1 VGHRAD
7 GSLILDTTQI
17 KPPRWAA
24 SGQGG
29 QESETPEY
37 TRISPQPQEREYRDC
52 GRCRKPAAKLK
63 CACLAT
69 HYCDIQCQREDMPVH
84 RQICTHMILKEINL
98 SQSQLKQ
105 HQETHGMFTVE
116 VAKLELLL
124 TEMHIKFADLLRTS
138 RNGTNQE
145 QSEHHYIQA
154 LQRVA
159 RLVSQTFLK
168 QRPSLLYNLRTD
180 QVAAHLGLGCL
191 YRDQKLDQGAME
203 HLEKAHDL
211 TQELTTI
218 EDSPGQQDRLG
229 VILTIQGEILNESKQ
244 STPDDRRRA
253 LEKQQMAVV
262 IFHQLEQTTIG
273 PLRERIFRRLVEAL
287 FSMADTLEN
296 LELHNG
302 SQDAMREARIIG
314 KRAQFENLTS
324 SLHQHQQIFACT
336 KEMMNARRDLDEHT
350 STLHVGSKI
359 CLHGL
364 LNQAINGKEGTVIG
378 SAVNNR
384 IGIQLQG
391 NNRQV
396 SIRILNLRYQEG
408 PGHNF
413 RTLYCK
419 VVDKAQAEI

>member
-1 VGHRAD
+1 MADGTFTIIQNSVGKKLWTDQQGKRKITRIHKFDMAETDLPLFGIGGNWIIGFHFIWGQNDSKWHRACEIQGVKKTFKKSPKGSVYAVELDIDGYLTLRGDIRAATFGNCPIVEPHQQRYTQDFRFKIDKALRERGLQKAHIIEWYHLGVGHRAD

-29 QESETPEY
+29 QASEKPEY

-124 TEMHIKFADLLRTS
+124 TEMHIKIADLLRTS
-138 RNGTNQE
+138 RNGTIQE

-229 VILTIQGEILNESKQ
+229 VILTIQ
-244 STPDDRRRA
+244 
-253 LEKQQMAVV
+253 EK
-262 IFHQLEQTTIG
+262 
-273 PLRERIFRRLVEAL
+273 
-287 FSMADTLEN
+287 FSMNQSSPHQMTDV
-296 LELHNG
+296 ELWKNKKW
-302 SQDAMREARIIG
+302 R
-314 KRAQFENLTS
+314 
-324 SLHQHQQIFACT
+324 
-336 KEMMNARRDLDEHT
+336 
-350 STLHVGSKI
+350 
-359 CLHGL
+359 
-364 LNQAINGKEGTVIG
+364 
-378 SAVNNR
+378 
-384 IGIQLQG
+384 
-391 NNRQV
+391 
-396 SIRILNLRYQEG
+396 
-408 PGHNF
+408 
-413 RTLYCK
+413 
-419 VVDKAQAEI
+419 